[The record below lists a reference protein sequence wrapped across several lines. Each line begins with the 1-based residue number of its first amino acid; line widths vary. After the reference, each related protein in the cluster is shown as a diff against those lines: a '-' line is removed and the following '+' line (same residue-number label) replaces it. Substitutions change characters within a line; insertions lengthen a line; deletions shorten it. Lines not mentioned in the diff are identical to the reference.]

1 MINSEEL
8 VNELTKKIQQLKR
21 NNKTV
26 GLTDSEKL
34 DILSQRIKRMEYSQH
49 IQTAIVIIGFLG
61 IISFGALL
69 VKFKKSINGIVK

>member
-8 VNELTKKIQQLKR
+8 VNELTKKIQLKR

-26 GLTDSEKL
+26 VLTDSEKL

-69 VKFKKSINGIVK
+69 IKFKKSINGLVK

>member
-8 VNELTKKIQQLKR
+8 VNELTKKIQLKR